1 MPNEKA
7 HEAEARGPGFWNVQ
21 AMRISYDRT
30 IAAFPRGC
38 STVGR
43 STGQQQARDVKR
55 RSIEKQF
62 LIDDVLS
69 ARETTLAARTNSIMH
84 GDRKTVKQS
93 AMSLD
98 SFTTNLEPCLTR
110 IRVYGSIQRN
120 AGAIAHSGNPHS
132 RFRADSP
139 SLVLLIL
146 RILSHT
152 I

>member
-7 HEAEARGPGFWNVQ
+7 HEAEARGPGFWKVQ

-43 STGQQQARDVKR
+43 STGQQQARDVKLG
-55 RSIEKQF
+55 SIENRF
-62 LIDDVLS
+62 LTTDVLTRLS
-69 ARETTLAARTNSIMH
+69 TLAARTNSIMH
-84 GDRKTVKQS
+84 GDQKTVKQS

-98 SFTTNLEPCLTR
+98 SFATNLEPCLTR

-120 AGAIAHSGNPHS
+120 AGAIPHSGNTPS
-132 RFRADSP
+132 RFQADSL